1 MKKTIFHELY
11 ERLKEPWCISFC
23 WYLILFIFIIG
34 GTGVWLPFVKGCNVG
49 LLGLADNLITF
60 SIAIIGPSLYSLLLS
75 SSEYEN
81 KPSLFLF
88 GFSILVCDIILL
100 LIFYNSSLSW
110 LIGVLNT
117 VIAVLL
123 WIIVNHNNSEL
134 IDSKFR
140 DTLNANAKK
149 LGQKW

>member
-11 ERLKEPWCISFC
+11 ERFKEPWCVSFC

-34 GTGVWLPFVKGCNVG
+34 GAGVWLPFVKGYEIG
-49 LLGLADNLITF
+49 ILGLVDNLITF
-60 SIAIIGPSLYSLLLS
+60 SIAMIGPSLYSLLLS
-75 SSEYEN
+75 SSEFDN
-81 KPSLFLF
+81 KPSLNLF
-88 GFSILVCDIILL
+88 VFSIIVFDIILM
-100 LIFYNSSLSW
+100 IVFYNSSISW

-117 VIAVLL
+117 IIAVLL

-140 DTLNANAKK
+140 DSLNANAKK